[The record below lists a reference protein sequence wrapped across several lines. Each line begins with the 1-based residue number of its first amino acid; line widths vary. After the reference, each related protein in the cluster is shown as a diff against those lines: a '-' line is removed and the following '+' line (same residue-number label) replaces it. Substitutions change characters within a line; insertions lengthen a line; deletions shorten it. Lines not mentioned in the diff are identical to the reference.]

1 MGMSKVV
8 VIAFMCMIYVNQVSA
23 QVNRYMVFFDTKFE
37 SVYTIDNPEA
47 YLSERAIE
55 RRQKYNI
62 PVTLQDLPVNSIYIN
77 GVNNID
83 SVNVFYQTK
92 WLNGV
97 LVEADESKVPDI
109 EQLNYVREV
118 QYVAPGQRLNLE
130 SLNESS
136 TAEYLDQASGI
147 EELANAAQNDMIG
160 VGEMHSAGFS
170 GQGKMI
176 AVFDAGFIGT
186 NFSPYFTR
194 MYENNQL
201 IAAWDFV
208 ENSNNIYRYDD
219 HGTSVLSTITAY
231 FEDVFV
237 GVAPDAEVILCVT
250 EDVPTEYIIE
260 EYNWLFAAEFA
271 DSIGVDII
279 NTSLGYN
286 TFDDPS
292 MDYNYEDMDGNTA
305 IITRANDIA
314 AAKGILCVVSVGNEG
329 DDALWRKMVA
339 PADADSV
346 IAVGA
351 VNEAEEYQIFSS
363 TGPTSDER
371 IKPEVSALGKGTS
384 IVGWNGLLTSGSG
397 TSYAAPLVAGLAA
410 GVWQAYPDLN
420 NMEVIELIKKGSSQF
435 YNPDTLLGYGIPD
448 FRAIQ
453 SEITSLDDDLIEKGY
468 KIYPNPV
475 KNHRLYV
482 EIVNPGVS
490 GNDIDIQIFDL
501 NGSIVFF
508 YRAEKIKNGSRFE
521 LDLKELSS
529 GIYVLHLYSGKDN
542 GKVKILIP

>member
-1 MGMSKVV
+1 MGMSKLAVT
-8 VIAFMCMIYVNQVSA
+8 AFMCLILLNQVSA
-23 QVNRYMVFFDTKFE
+23 QVNRYMVFFESKFE
-37 SVYTIDNPEA
+37 SVYTLDNPEA
-47 YLSERAIE
+47 YLSDRAIE
-55 RRQKYNI
+55 RRIKYNI
-62 PVTLQDLPVNSIYIN
+62 PITLQDLPVNALYIN
-77 GVNNID
+77 GVNSID

-97 LVEADESKVPDI
+97 LVEANESKVADI
-109 EQLNYVREV
+109 EQLEYVREV
-118 QYVAPGQRLNLE
+118 IFVAPGQRLNLE

-136 TAEYLDQASGI
+136 TTEYVNQT
-147 EELANAAQNDMIG
+147 EEIKELTNAAQNDMIG
-160 VGEMHSAGFS
+160 AGEMHDAGFS

-194 MYENNQL
+194 MYENNQV
-201 IAAWDFV
+201 IAVWDFV
-208 ENSNNIYRYDD
+208 ENSDNIYRYDD

-231 FEDVFV
+231 LDEVFV

-260 EYNWLFAAEFA
+260 EYNWLFAAEYA

-292 MDYNYEDMDGNTA
+292 MDYTYQDMDGNTA
-305 IITRANDIA
+305 VITQANDIA
-314 AAKGILCVVSVGNEG
+314 SSKGILCVVSVGNEG
-329 DDALWRKMVA
+329 DDELWRKMVA

-351 VNEAEEYQIFSS
+351 VNEDEEYQTFSS
-363 TGPTSDER
+363 SGPTSDDR
-371 IKPEVSALGKGTS
+371 IKPEVSALGTGTS
-384 IVGWNGLLTSGSG
+384 IVGWNGSLTYGSG

-420 NMEVIELIKKGSSQF
+420 NMEIIELIKKGSTQ
-435 YNPDTLLGYGIPD
+435 YNNPDTLIGYGIPD
-448 FRAIQ
+448 FKAIQ
-453 SEITSLDDDLIEKGY
+453 SEITSLDDDLTEKGY

-475 KNHRLYV
+475 KDHRLFV
-482 EIVNPGVS
+482 ELAGTGS
-490 GNDIDIQIFDL
+490 TSHDIDIQIFDV
-501 NGSIVFF
+501 NGSMVFSH
-508 YRAEKIKNGSRFE
+508 RAEKIKNGGRFE
-521 LDLKELSS
+521 LDLKNLTS
-529 GIYVLHLYSGKDN
+529 GIYVLHLYSGKDS